1 MPSAALTRRDCL
13 AAAAA
18 AVFVFLV
25 FIPTLSSGF
34 VNLDDHGYVKQN
46 TLIESID
53 LAFFKSIFTVPVI
66 NNWHPLTVFT
76 LAIDYAVWGRD
87 PFGYHLVNIIWH
99 SLNTFLVFVL
109 TFRLASINEAARKGA
124 MPFVAG
130 SLAALLFGIHPQHVE
145 SVSWISERKDVLYSF
160 FFLLSVLAYVRYAAR
175 EKAWTLYYA
184 AAFLSFA
191 LSLMSKP
198 MAITL
203 PIVLL
208 ILDYF
213 PLKRLTLRGLPRLI
227 FEKLPFFALMPL
239 SAAATVL
246 SKGSGDILPL
256 EIYSMP
262 FRLVVVCKAYVFY
275 LSKMI
280 LPVGLSAYYPLLSD
294 TGKFTPSFIVYP
306 IILASV
312 TVFCVLM
319 AKRSRSYLAAWAFF
333 VATLLPVIGL
343 VQVGGQ
349 FAADRYMYMPAL
361 GFMMLAG
368 AGAGRLYEALP
379 RARAGLIAAGLVLI
393 AILTFMNIRQQAI
406 WKSPVAMW
414 EGGLKNI
421 SEVYFD
427 RATIFKAKGD
437 YTMAIG
443 FYNWV
448 ITFDPGHAEANFKL
462 GESYAM
468 IGEYD
473 RSIEAF
479 KKVLAADPSDAS
491 VHNYLSKLYYLKGD
505 YDMAV
510 RHMRNAEELGYRP
523 DERKE
528 LP

>member
-1 MPSAALTRRDCL
+1 MHSALLTRRDYL
-13 AAAAA
+13 GAAAI
-18 AVFVFLV
+18 AVFVFFV

-46 TLIESID
+46 TLIEQID

-66 NNWHPLTVFT
+66 NNWHPLTIFT
-76 LAIDYAVWGRD
+76 LAVDYAIWGRD

-99 SLNTFLVFVL
+99 SLNTFLVFML
-109 TFRLASINEAARKGA
+109 AIRLVSINGGLPSGAA
-124 MPFVAG
+124 PFVAA
-130 SLAALLFGIHPQHVE
+130 SIAAILFGIHPQHVE
-145 SVSWISERKDVLYSF
+145 SVSWISERKDVLYTF
-160 FFLLSVLAYVRYAAR
+160 FFILSVLAYIEYAR
-175 EKAWTLYYA
+175 KEKGGRYYA
-184 AAFLSFA
+184 ASFAFFA

-203 PIVLL
+203 PVVLL

-213 PLKRLTLRGLPRLI
+213 PLKRLTLRGLPRLV
-227 FEKLPFFALMPL
+227 FEKLPFFALIPL

-275 LSKMI
+275 LSKLI
-280 LPVGLSAYYPLLSD
+280 LPVGLSAYYPLLSE
-294 TGKFTPSFIVYP
+294 TGRLTPSFIMYP
-306 IILASV
+306 VILVSI
-312 TVFCVLM
+312 TVFCFIW
-319 AKRSRSYLAAWAFF
+319 AKRSRAYLAAWAFF
-333 VATLLPVIGL
+333 LVTLLPVIGL

-368 AGAGRLYEALP
+368 AGAGRLYDAIPRSRAALVS
-379 RARAGLIAAGLVLI
+379 ACLVLT
-393 AILTFMNIRQQAI
+393 AVLTIMNVRQQAI

-414 EGGLKNI
+414 EGGLRNI
-421 SEVYFD
+421 SEVYLD
-427 RATIFKAKGD
+427 RASIFKAKGD

-448 ITFDPGHAEANFKL
+448 ITFDPAHAEANLKL

-479 KKVLAADPSDAS
+479 NKVLAVNPSNAS
-491 VHNYLSKLYYLKGD
+491 VHNYLSKIYYFKGD
-505 YDMAV
+505 YDMAT

-523 DERKE
+523 EVQKG